1 MNQYKSGQLIARK
14 RKEKNMTQA
23 ELAERLGISNKSVSK
38 WETGKCM
45 PDYSVIEPLCAELGI
60 SAGELLNGE
69 ESGMS
74 DDAAMRIIER
84 VQVLEKQKNTLIGLM
99 VFIMGI
105 AMLALG
111 QTFNTGA
118 SNIKDFFVGFVNG
131 VGIGAML
138 AGIGVTVWSLRK

>member
-111 QTFNTGA
+111 QTFDTGA

>member
-1 MNQYKSGQLIARK
+1 MNQYKSGQLIAHK

-23 ELAERLGISNKSVSK
+23 ELAEKLGVSNKSVSK

-74 DDAAMRIIER
+74 NDAAMRIIER
-84 VQVLEKQKNTLIGLM
+84 VQVLEKQKNTLMGLM
-99 VFIMGI
+99 LIVMGI

-111 QTFNTGA
+111 QTFDTGI
-118 SNIKDFFVGFVNG
+118 SDIKDFFVGFVNG
-131 VGIGAML
+131 IGIG
-138 AGIGVTVWSLRK
+138 GILFGTGVTVWSLRK